1 MPAVTRELAIVYGSL
16 TLGGSSST
24 YLLTGTYTVR
34 HGYAQVTIECSVVV
48 VADTQAAFRTAYI
61 ALEDGM
67 RKPRQALTVTLGGG
81 SQEFKES
88 DNSGFNAS
96 AAVARSPAGSTF
108 DTGMSRLYDVTI
120 TVDLPA
126 DLTGDNGL
134 ATKAIDVVTDAAG
147 RATVTINGSY
157 TALGANSAT
166 DQYAAQSPAL
176 VTATMSA
183 LGISQYEEI
192 QSDVAEDFTDKMV
205 SFRITLLQIIY
216 PETASATNDARLKNV
231 RLSISR
237 GETGPGDADGNV
249 DRPVELTVAYGC
261 DVVKSLSQDLD
272 GLFDNVILP
281 YMVAKAKEVTSASAV
296 AVVQKSPMFDRSGNG
311 IEATISI
318 MAYSAGAIISHQMTM
333 VDDENYGIRLI
344 PVWDGNPNAKIIQ
357 DAEGI
362 IVKTVREETVR
373 FRRKVGGGSGSTFT
387 GNPGYVG
394 GVGGIGN
401 LFGNLS
407 SVFFGGGSLSI
418 DMVAPQSGPSKKSS
432 GQKAKEPEEVS
443 PADRSNGMFVPVR
456 FMTETTPMVQGIE
469 PYQVSLERVLSVT
482 TAVFVAEPERGFNP
496 EAPEG
501 SAGSGGGGSKNF
513 NNLGNTP

>member
-1 MPAVTRELAIVYGSL
+1 
-16 TLGGSSST
+16 
-24 YLLTGTYTVR
+24 
-34 HGYAQVTIECSVVV
+34 
-48 VADTQAAFRTAYI
+48 
-61 ALEDGM
+61 
-67 RKPRQALTVTLGGG
+67 
-81 SQEFKES
+81 
-88 DNSGFNAS
+88 
-96 AAVARSPAGSTF
+96 
-108 DTGMSRLYDVTI
+108 
-120 TVDLPA
+120 
-126 DLTGDNGL
+126 L

-147 RATVTINGSY
+147 RATVTLNGSY
-157 TALGANSAT
+157 TALGGNSAT
-166 DQYAAQSPAL
+166 DQYAAQIPGL
-176 VTATMSA
+176 ITATMSA

-192 QSDVAEDFTDKMV
+192 QTDVAEDFDDKIV

-216 PETASATNDARLKNV
+216 PETASAVNDARLKNV

-237 GETGPGDADGNV
+237 GELGPGDADGNV

-272 GLFDNVILP
+272 GIFDNVILP
-281 YMVAKAKEVTSASAV
+281 YMVAKAQEVTTASAV
-296 AVVQKSPMFDRSGNG
+296 AVVAKNPMFDRAGNG

-333 VDDENYGIRLI
+333 IDDENYGIRLI

-373 FRRKVGGGSGSTFT
+373 FRRKVAGGSGGFGSTFT

-394 GVGGIGN
+394 GIGGVGN
-401 LFGNLS
+401 LFGNIS

-418 DMVAPQSGPSKKSS
+418 DMVEPQSGPSKKSS
-432 GQKAKEPEEVS
+432 GQKAKEPNEVR

-456 FMTETTPMVQGIE
+456 SMSETTPMIQGIE

-482 TAVFVAEPERGFNP
+482 TAVFVAEPERGFSP

-501 SAGSGGGGSKNF
+501 SAGSGGGGSKKF
-513 NNLGNTP
+513 NNLGGGNAP